1 MLRPGRTI
9 SARSRRDPAPLEVLY
24 RIRPSMQESFDLT
37 TIIFIALA
45 VFVAWRLRSVL
56 GQKTG
61 EERPPFDPFNR
72 RDPAG
77 QPAPSTDK
85 APGNVVRLPGA
96 DRPGDAA
103 LRGDRW
109 AGVAEPGSPVA
120 RGFDAIA
127 AIEPF
132 DAAEFVEGAKA
143 AYEMIVS
150 AFAAGDRD
158 TLKGLLSKDVYEGFD
173 TAIREREAAGQ
184 KVETTFVAID
194 EAKVVAV
201 DVRAKTA
208 NVTLRFASQMISATR
223 DKAGDVIEGSA
234 DAVVDVIDTWT
245 FSRTLG
251 SRDPNWLLVATES
264 GD

>member
-1 MLRPGRTI
+1 
-9 SARSRRDPAPLEVLY
+9 
-24 RIRPSMQESFDLT
+24 MQDSFDLT

-61 EERPPFDPFNR
+61 EERPPVDPFNR
-72 RDPAG
+72 RDPAA
-77 QPAPSTDK
+77 QPAADQG
-85 APGNVVRLPGA
+85 PGNVVRLPGA
-96 DRPGDAA
+96 DRTADVMP
-103 LRGDRW
+103 RGDRW
-109 AGVAEPGSPVA
+109 AGIAEPGSPVA
-120 RGFDAIA
+120 SGLDAIA

-132 DAAEFVEGAKA
+132 DAREFVEGAKA

-150 AFAAGDRD
+150 AFAAGDRE
-158 TLKGLLSKDVYEGFD
+158 TLKGLLSKDVFEGFD
-173 TAIREREAAGQ
+173 TAISQREAAGQ

-194 EAKVVAV
+194 EAKIVAV
-201 DVRAKTA
+201 DVRAKVA
-208 NVTLRFASQMISATR
+208 SVTLRFASQMISATR
-223 DKAGDVIEGSA
+223 DSAGEVIDGHA

-264 GD
+264 GE